1 MIAID
6 VPDFGALRLA
16 HLVLDYNGTLAVDG
30 TMVTGVAEALT
41 RLSKHLEIHVVTAD
55 TFGKAARALEG
66 VPCALAVLPAGDQAR
81 AKLEFVRA
89 LDPLKCVSIGN
100 GRNDNLMLKASA
112 LGIAVILKEGAASIT
127 LQAADIVATSIGSA
141 LDLLENPLRV
151 VATLRS

>member
-1 MIAID
+1 
-6 VPDFGALRLA
+6 
-16 HLVLDYNGTLAVDG
+16 
-30 TMVTGVAEALT
+30 
-41 RLSKHLEIHVVTAD
+41 
-55 TFGKAARALEG
+55 
-66 VPCALAVLPAGDQAR
+66 
-81 AKLEFVRA
+81 LEFIRE
-89 LDPLKCVSIGN
+89 LDPLECVSIGN